1 MPSHRL
7 LVASMMLAPKSKCS
21 RPGSFEDETLLICII
36 YIQEKVHQ
44 SIPKAD
50 TGLPWMYV
58 VLKFLS
64 CLQFQY
70 QTARCGNIYYQ
81 ERAFGIFKLCTT
93 IQYKSRPPLHLMPS
107 NSGRRK
113 SASWHRVE
121 IKLQVSGSSWW
132 GGVECINLSLMA
144 FCLRLYA
151 SKVLISKSF
160 GRESKQN
167 IFSDNISSWLHLC
180 IILSPQNESEI
191 K

>member
-1 MPSHRL
+1 M
-7 LVASMMLAPKSKCS
+7 ASRTHDTRWTHHTRAVYRWDVNEILKNHHTVELKTKFWWTLHSSFSK
-21 RPGSFEDETLLICII
+21 ICF
-36 YIQEKVHQ
+36 
-44 SIPKAD
+44 S
-50 TGLPWMYV
+50 
-58 VLKFLS
+58 
-64 CLQFQY
+64 LQQN
-70 QTARCGNIYYQ
+70 CGGNIYYQ

-93 IQYKSRPPLHLMPS
+93 IQYKSRPPLHSMPS
-107 NSGRRK
+107 NSGKRK